1 MFNLSS
7 RRREENEA
15 EEYLKK
21 KSWEFLRTSGRYQS
35 VDRRN
40 LKTSKQGGKKKKYE
54 KKKILFMVVE
64 LQNPERWRA
73 EAGEVSK
80 GQMKT
85 KLTMLVFMVKTN
97 ICIIRITCQ
106 APRWSDLTPPD
117 NCTR

>member
-1 MFNLSS
+1 M
-7 RRREENEA
+7 
-15 EEYLKK
+15 
-21 KSWEFLRTSGRYQS
+21 
-35 VDRRN
+35 
-40 LKTSKQGGKKKKYE
+40 

-106 APRWSDLTPPD
+106 APR
-117 NCTR
+117 